1 MKWIKE
7 RILNVEVDAAQIDD
21 IISQLVFSINDNNK
35 LVLSCINP
43 HSVVVCQKDR
53 IFHDALLN
61 SDFNIPDGA
70 GIVWASRFL
79 GGNIRA
85 RVTGSDIF
93 HGLNDYLNK
102 KGGTSCFFLGSSED
116 TLGKIRTRMADEFPN
131 VKIAGTYSPPFK
143 EIFTEEE
150 NQDMLDAVNRSDPD
164 VLWVGMTAPKQ
175 EKWIYQN
182 REKLNARVIAA
193 VGAVFDFYAGT
204 KRRSTRF
211 WQDKG
216 LEWLPRFMR
225 EPRRLWRRN
234 LVSSPMFIYLV
245 LKERVGRGRF

>member
-102 KGGTSCFFLGSSED
+102 KGGTSCFFIGSSED